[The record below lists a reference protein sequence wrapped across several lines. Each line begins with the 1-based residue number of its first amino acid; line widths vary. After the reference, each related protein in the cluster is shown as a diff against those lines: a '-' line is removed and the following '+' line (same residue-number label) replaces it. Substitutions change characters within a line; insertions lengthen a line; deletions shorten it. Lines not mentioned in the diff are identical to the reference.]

1 MYATWC
7 PITSCPSSSSRSCS
21 RWSGTA
27 SVFMALATTPRCVSF
42 KKIINFCARVVSGRR
57 KFDHISDIVERL
69 GWLNAKSLVQY
80 HTACS
85 LLKTLRTGAPAYVAR
100 TIGPPRN
107 AVHNHATRRFIAFH
121 RSSCSD
127 AFIDYTHS
135 YSVGSLLITH
145 SLWMLDD
152 VAAFYLGRVCRC
164 SVQHLRGCH
173 QSW

>member
-7 PITSCPSSSSRSCS
+7 PLTSCPSSSSRSCS

-27 SVFMALATTPRCVSF
+27 SVFMALATTPRCVSS

-85 LLKTLRTGAPAYVAR
+85 LFKTLRTGAPAYVAR

-107 AVHNHATRRFIAFH
+107 AVHSHATRRSAELSLPRILTEAG
-121 RSSCSD
+121 RRRLC
-127 AFIDYTHS
+127 YRG
-135 YSVGSLLITH
+135 VSLLNE
-145 SLWMLDD
+145 LDIREA
-152 VAAFYLGRVCRC
+152 VPFK
-164 SVQHLRGCH
+164 STLRNVLLEK
-173 QSW
+173 QRKET